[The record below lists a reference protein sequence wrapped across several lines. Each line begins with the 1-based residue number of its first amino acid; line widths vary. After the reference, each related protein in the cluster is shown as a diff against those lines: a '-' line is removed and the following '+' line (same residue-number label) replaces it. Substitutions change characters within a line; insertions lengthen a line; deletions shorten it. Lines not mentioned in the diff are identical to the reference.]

1 MAGLGGS
8 LPSATAG
15 VAEVTL
21 SLNSSIGTS
30 TTRLSTSGEECG
42 ISEAVDLA
50 FDGTVISHARTDG
63 TGSFTQPVTIPGTA
77 VQGNHMLIAT
87 GESSRTVALAEFL
100 GQTDWAQF
108 HFDAAKDGV
117 NPYENVLSPATVGGL
132 QVKWTY
138 QADAESVG
146 NPAVVGGVVYFGDFA
161 GTVHA
166 VDAVTGNRIWS
177 HPGLGDWAIDPAVA
191 NGAVYVVTGGGDSVV
206 ALEAATGKFLWARAT
221 HGGVFGAP
229 AIANGL
235 IYAASNDGHLYALD
249 LATGAVQWKAPTSS
263 TSEVVTVADGLVY
276 LGGLSVNFQA
286 FDALTGR
293 PVWSDRL
300 RGYPAGSA
308 VVDGVAYVGTS
319 GAPPYKLYAL
329 DAATGAPIWVRT
341 IPDTAITHGI
351 MDTPAVVDGI
361 VYVGTQDGYLYA
373 VDAATGT
380 FRWRFQTGDSF
391 FLASPVVAN
400 GVVYTGSKA
409 GTIFALD
416 ARTGTQLWSYGT
428 GGGINGAPAITDG
441 VVYVASFDKELYA
454 FGLP

>member
-1 MAGLGGS
+1 VGPPTTGVIATGS
-8 LPSATAG
+8 GFGA
-15 VAEVTL
+15 
-21 SLNSSIGTS
+21 
-30 TTRLSTSGEECG
+30 
-42 ISEAVDLA
+42 SEAVDLA

-63 TGSFTQPVTIPGTA
+63 SGSFSKPLVVPRTALPGGHTVT
-77 VQGNHMLIAT
+77 AT
-87 GESSRTVALAEFL
+87 GESSGTTAPATFL
-100 GQTDWAQF
+100 VRTDWPQF
-108 HFDAAKDGV
+108 HFDADKDGV
-117 NPYENVLSPATVGGL
+117 NPYENVLSPANVGDL

-138 QADAESVG
+138 LADGESVG

-166 VDAVTGNRIWS
+166 VDAATGLRIWS
-177 HPGLGDWAIDPAVA
+177 HPGFGDWAIDPAVA
-191 NGAVYVVTGGGDSVV
+191 NGLVCVVTAGADSVV
-206 ALEAATGKFLWARAT
+206 ALDAATGHTRWIRAT

-235 IYAASNDGHLYALD
+235 VYAASNDGHLYALA

-300 RGYPAGSA
+300 RGNPAGSA

-329 DAATGAPIWVRT
+329 DATTGTPIWVQT

-351 MDTPAVVDGI
+351 MDTPAVSDGM

-373 VDAATGT
+373 VDAATGA

-409 GTIFALD
+409 GTIYALD
-416 ARTGTQLWSYGT
+416 ARTGTELWSYT
-428 GGGINGAPAITDG
+428 TEGGINGSPVIADG
-441 VVYVASFDKELYA
+441 VVYVASFDKNLYA